1 MENHLEKLKKL
12 LSEKFGVPADQITQS
27 SDLSGDFNL
36 SNLEVNDLLVLVKN
50 EFELI
55 IPPENEIE
63 KIKTVSDII
72 SFIDTYSQDL

>member
-36 SNLEVNDLLVLVKN
+36 SNLEVNDLLVLVRN

-63 KIKTVSDII
+63 KIKSVADII